1 MVVAAA
7 LNARGSGTTAI
18 TVTVYNLGNQSLSG
32 WDLYLSTHGNSPGF
46 FNCNQALGTIQPG
59 GSATF
64 SGTITEGSP
73 QDVMDWYS
81 VGWSGGSGTFSQEWY
96 GNNNTSGGSVTL
108 PASPAT
114 VSYSCY
120 IWGGGGGGSG
130 PGSSPYSTCVTNIIG
145 TDGNNITL
153 QNTGNQ
159 VQYYSFS
166 FFTGGCTGSN
176 TALGVS
182 PNWYVNG
189 SQIGA
194 TPCAAS
200 ASGLGSWL
208 AVPPGQTYV
217 VGVPSS
223 GYIAVVSNC
232 PGCTYEPPS
241 VNISQLNANQAS
253 PCGFGASSGCMVTE
267 LCDDGMLITNAPISM
282 TIPLSTTGASNS
294 NVVATNSPLPV
305 QYSGSTSNIN
315 WTPSNGIPAQ
325 DNHMM
330 QGFSAL
336 YDINGQENLDMLAVD
351 GDVKA
356 GTATI
361 AGAIQSNTLANNQ
374 NATML
379 SNVLRSLSN
388 GITVTGSNIDI
399 NSSVTNWPTNYPDAA
414 NDAYHQWQSNNYQ
427 SNLAAAGAFSNLFG
441 SNLLNASNAALGV
454 WGGTGM
460 AGLTSSASNGLANSI
475 TVVNNR
481 TYSTTDNWEIVV
493 PWNSPTGGVENITFD
508 LNMFN
513 YPGVADLAALV
524 RQMVAWGSS
533 ISFLAWAFGRY
544 SDLLSESTNIAP
556 RGPSGGGLISMFV
569 KGGIALLLIPFV
581 LGLFT
586 LIVAGLLVTG
596 LGWIFPQV
604 NSAINGGP
612 MASGYSGVIES
623 ALWLSNQWLPLSLC
637 FSISIAYGAVEL
649 GGAFIVT
656 LAKGV
661 LMLIAAS
668 CLALLLCPT
677 EAQASESVQP
687 WDFHFYN
694 GSTNF
699 VLLTDNQG
707 GGLASII
714 VKPGQEI
721 GASQFPWYE
730 GVQLVVASVYDTN
743 GDVFPPT
750 GAAPP
755 LIPDYDSAG
764 NLFPP
769 GSYAHSWLSML
780 AWQPSLGLGWT
791 CQTIWGFP
799 QQRWPSFSWAW
810 FGTGFGLTMF
820 WGGYRL
826 LYDIVAAA
834 RIDRSAPDL

>member
-1 MVVAAA
+1 
-7 LNARGSGTTAI
+7 
-18 TVTVYNLGNQSLSG
+18 
-32 WDLYLSTHGNSPGF
+32 
-46 FNCNQALGTIQPG
+46 
-59 GSATF
+59 
-64 SGTITEGSP
+64 
-73 QDVMDWYS
+73 
-81 VGWSGGSGTFSQEWY
+81 
-96 GNNNTSGGSVTL
+96 
-108 PASPAT
+108 
-114 VSYSCY
+114 
-120 IWGGGGGGSG
+120 
-130 PGSSPYSTCVTNIIG
+130 
-145 TDGNNITL
+145 
-153 QNTGNQ
+153 
-159 VQYYSFS
+159 
-166 FFTGGCTGSN
+166 
-176 TALGVS
+176 
-182 PNWYVNG
+182 
-189 SQIGA
+189 
-194 TPCAAS
+194 
-200 ASGLGSWL
+200 
-208 AVPPGQTYV
+208 
-217 VGVPSS
+217 
-223 GYIAVVSNC
+223 
-232 PGCTYEPPS
+232 
-241 VNISQLNANQAS
+241 
-253 PCGFGASSGCMVTE
+253 
-267 LCDDGMLITNAPISM
+267 
-282 TIPLSTTGASNS
+282 
-294 NVVATNSPLPV
+294 
-305 QYSGSTSNIN
+305 
-315 WTPSNGIPAQ
+315 
-325 DNHMM
+325 
-330 QGFSAL
+330 
-336 YDINGQENLDMLAVD
+336 MLAVD

-493 PWNSPTGGVENITFD
+493 PWNSPTGGVENITF
-508 LNMFN
+508 
-513 YPGVADLAALV
+513 
-524 RQMVAWGSS
+524 
-533 ISFLAWAFGRY
+533 
-544 SDLLSESTNIAP
+544 
-556 RGPSGGGLISMFV
+556 
-569 KGGIALLLIPFV
+569 ALLLIPFV

-661 LMLIAAS
+661 LMLIAAAS
-668 CLALLLCPT
+668 CLAFLLCPT
-677 EAQASESVQP
+677 EAQANESVQP